1 MPLLSR
7 FPQLTRLRESFA
19 EPGHLWR
26 STSRT
31 SRLML
36 LAGVFF
42 LFAIIGLLSELT
54 AVVQHGDW
62 RHLVLVGAF
71 SGAVSAAYVVAIA
84 GGPR

>member
-1 MPLLSR
+1 
-7 FPQLTRLRESFA
+7 
-19 EPGHLWR
+19 
-26 STSRT
+26 
-31 SRLML
+31 ML